1 MEDKTSK
8 RKTYQEGK
16 MDAISEKVL
25 MQQMLKCVEAQAEVL
40 KKIIGHLSKIAK
52 EEAEKDNVKCE
63 QSKLTQEDIDHMMI
77 EGKVHLLLPNFKLQL
92 KSALGPWA
100 FKRAHVNDFF

>member
-25 MQQMLKCVEAQAEVL
+25 MQKMLECVEVQAEVL
-40 KKIIGHLSKIAK
+40 KKIIGHLFEIAK
-52 EEAEKDNVKCE
+52 EKVEKDKAKRE
-63 QSKLTQEDIDHMMI
+63 QSELT
-77 EGKVHLLLPNFKLQL
+77 
-92 KSALGPWA
+92 
-100 FKRAHVNDFF
+100 